1 MIIYK
6 ELEYIQ
12 IYLKH
17 DVTAPYSL
25 FTTDKITMTIIDV
38 KLQFLLL
45 YRWF

>member
-17 DVTAPYSL
+17 NVTVPYSL
-25 FTTDKITMTIIDV
+25 FMTDKITMTIIDV
-38 KLQFLLL
+38 SMQFLLL
-45 YRWF
+45 YR